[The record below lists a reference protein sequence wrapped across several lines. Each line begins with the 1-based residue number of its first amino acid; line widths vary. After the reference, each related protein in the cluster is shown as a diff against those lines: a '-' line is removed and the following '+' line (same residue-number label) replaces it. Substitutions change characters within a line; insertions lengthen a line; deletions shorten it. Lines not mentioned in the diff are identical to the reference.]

1 VRSRRREAARFV
13 GCRKSSDCESGEE
26 EVGERKEAGEEGRE
40 LEADHLT
47 E

>member
-1 VRSRRREAARFV
+1 VRSRGREEARFV

-40 LEADHLT
+40 LDADRLA